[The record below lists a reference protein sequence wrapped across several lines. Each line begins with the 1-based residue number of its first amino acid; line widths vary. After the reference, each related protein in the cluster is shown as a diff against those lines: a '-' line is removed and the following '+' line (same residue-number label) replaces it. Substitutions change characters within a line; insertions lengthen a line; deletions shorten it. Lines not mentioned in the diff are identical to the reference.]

1 MKYVC
6 RRLLQLIPILLGI
19 TFLSFA
25 MMHVAGSD
33 VVTQLYTNRGVE
45 VSQEIIDA
53 KRAEL
58 GLDKPFFDAVF
69 YMAEGYAHRR
79 YGHILCDRKKCFRH
93 IYGKT
98 TGHLIIDGF
107 IHIAYGTDFYPAG
120 DSGCH
125 KAGKVDGS
133 SASDKQF
140 YRQRHA
146 EFLRCYPADGIAQH
160 QVGLAAGDCQRCVV
174 PKCDYADLDTCY
186 FYVGKIYAAGAGDC
200 SGGIE
205 QRLCHRT

>member
-1 MKYVC
+1 
-6 RRLLQLIPILLGI
+6 
-19 TFLSFA
+19 
-25 MMHVAGSD
+25 
-33 VVTQLYTNRGVE
+33 
-45 VSQEIIDA
+45 
-53 KRAEL
+53 
-58 GLDKPFFDAVF
+58 
-69 YMAEGYAHRR
+69 MAEGYAHRR

-125 KAGKVDGS
+125 KAGKWMDHLLRIS
-133 SASDKQF
+133 SFIGNAMPNFFVAILLMELLSIKLGWLPVIASDVSFQS
-140 YRQRHA
+140 A
-146 EFLRCYPADGIAQH
+146 IMPTLT
-160 QVGLAAGDCQRCVV
+160 LAISMS
-174 PKCDYADLDTCY
+174 
-186 FYVGKIYAAGAGDC
+186 GKIYAAGAGDC